1 MVAEGEVF
9 FFAPLPFYFENMTSV
24 PSLFTTGENW
34 FLVNMDLIFYQ
45 TKKNSCFVK
54 HLKIEPSFILY
65 L

>member
-9 FFAPLPFYFENMTSV
+9 FFAPLPINMTSV

-45 TKKNSCFVK
+45 TE
-54 HLKIEPSFILY
+54 KIVALLST
-65 L
+65 

>member
-9 FFAPLPFYFENMTSV
+9 FFAPLPFYFKNTTSV

-45 TKKNSCFVK
+45 TE
-54 HLKIEPSFILY
+54 KIVALLST
-65 L
+65 